1 MDNFAAHYK
10 IIQNK
15 IKRSFSGERKYLT
28 LVLLLIF
35 FFLTMALVSPYL
47 IVQKKN
53 NWETILA
60 GKIRESK
67 EGTLDFFREKQLL
80 LLEKAEI
87 VKKTL
92 TDDPSDTSETLR
104 KYLFDHVNDPL
115 LSSYNYE
122 IYDGL
127 GQLVAW
133 NKNILQKKTLVPDP
147 SHNPGETYFDNNPL
161 YTNLVYYD
169 TVIVRNRKFSVFLG
183 IVLEKKFSFELDQ
196 QSGYSLTKELEDI
209 FETNIDIIYSPS
221 MSFSKDG
228 RNSSFELLNNGGHKI
243 GLVTVAVPTLNQEL
257 NSLREKIS
265 TIQSVLLILAFI
277 MLGFGLRGDYKKI
290 KYQPFKVSL
299 FVVYVVVFRYLLFYI
314 GLPGNLIWRE
324 LSNPSHFSSTSG
336 GGIVKSPVELFI
348 TSLMFLIIVM
358 YLLYQLFNYLNSG
371 NRKRQIKKYLFLII
385 APIIAFFVFGG
396 IRALAASIKSVIYDS
411 SLNYFAG
418 TDLIPDF
425 LNLFMNLSVL
435 IFSTALVIVLL
446 LLILLYFSLMV
457 QGPKSELRR
466 NIFYTFLIYLLGSA
480 LYILAQSEPLISFP
494 LLFLVLF
501 LVFILSFKIYGQNK
515 VRMLDYLILVIFSSI
530 ISVSF
535 LNHFN
540 SIQEKESLRTI
551 ANEVNRQNESLRNF
565 LVGESLIES
574 YKSDELISGLLKRET
589 NYNSLAFRVWSG
601 SAMRSEDIFSSVT
614 ILDKNKK
621 NLGGFSGGID
631 ESERVP
637 QLVVAVP
644 IDELKTFTLV
654 SEKTGNNMVSGIIP
668 VKDREKKIG
677 YLCVTITTKDSGSG
691 NPDVAK
697 LFYSKKKNRDIS
709 PNFANIF
716 SVFNRTVTPVQ
727 SDLVLD
733 RQVLDLL
740 RDGDFSRQGELWEKV
755 NINNENH
762 ILFALRSNKG
772 KDNHYTVVTL
782 KEKDLE
788 WSVFN
793 FFKLFILHSAFILI
807 LLFLIL
813 VKNFKSVRELRFTF
827 KSQLLTSFLIISLI
841 PLLALAIYN
850 RSSVSVKSENLVRS
864 SLREKAVLVEQH
876 IKTQIKNNPDRPVLT
891 AAEKA
896 FRELRISFNF
906 YDSSRVAFTSNA
918 DLLSAGVIPEL
929 LNPSAL
935 QSLRLIGLNEEIV
948 KNNFE
953 SVEYRSFFK
962 KARINSRSYIIE
974 VNDIFNKLENP
985 FSPLEIDV
993 FIFGSYS
1000 VAILIIIFISTF
1012 LAGRISAPI
1021 RNLTNATNSVALG
1034 DLNVEVEK
1042 VEYGE
1047 IRELINGFNYMTAE
1061 IKRNQRELGELE
1073 RESAW
1078 REMAKQVAHE
1088 IKNPLTPMKLA
1099 LQQLIASYKDGTKN
1113 FDAIFDKVTK
1123 TILQQIDTLSQ
1134 IASEFSSFARMPGIK
1149 LANVDLLLIINEVK
1163 NLFTHERAALLL
1175 ETSVTEAVIEA
1186 DENNLRRVL
1195 INLVRNSIQAKAEI
1209 ITIRL
1214 SKEDDYFYISVADN
1228 GVGIPEE
1235 IRDKIFETDFSTK
1248 KSGMGLGLKL
1258 AKRFLSSI
1266 GGEIYLNRDNKQET
1280 EFIIK
1285 LLKPVLP
1292 DRDISRKE
1300 E

>member
-10 IIQNK
+10 IIQDK

-28 LVLLLIF
+28 LVLLLII
-35 FFLTMALVSPYL
+35 FFLTIALVSPYL

-80 LLEKAEI
+80 LLHKAET
-87 VKKTL
+87 VKKNL
-92 TDDPSDTSETLR
+92 TDDRTDTTETLR
-104 KYLFDHVNDPL
+104 KFLFTRVTDPL
-115 LSSYNYE
+115 ISSYNYE
-122 IYDGL
+122 IYDSL

-133 NKNILQKKTLVPDP
+133 NKNILQKKPLAQDP
-147 SHNPGETYFDNNPL
+147 SRKAGETYFDTNPL

-169 TVIVRNRKFSVFLG
+169 TVTLRNRRFSFLLG
-183 IVLEKKFSFELDQ
+183 VVLEKKFSFELGH
-196 QSGYSLTKELEDI
+196 QSGYSLTNELEDI

-228 RNSSFELLNNGGHKI
+228 RNSSFELLNNSGHKI
-243 GLVTVAVPTLNQEL
+243 GLVTIALPTLNQEL
-257 NSLREKIS
+257 NSFREKIS

-277 MLGFGLRGDYKKI
+277 MLGFGLRDDYKKI
-290 KYQPFKVSL
+290 KYQPFKVAL

-324 LSNPSHFSSTSG
+324 LSNPSFFSSTSG

-348 TSLMFLIIVM
+348 TSLMFLIIVL
-358 YLLYQLFNYLNSG
+358 YLLHQFFNYLNSE
-371 NRKRQIKKYLFLII
+371 NRKIQIKKYLFFILV
-385 APIIAFFVFGG
+385 PLIAFFVFGG
-396 IRALAASIKSVIYDS
+396 IRALAASIKSAIYDS

-425 LNLFMNLSVL
+425 LNFFMNLSVL
-435 IFSTALVIVLL
+435 FFSAALVIVLL
-446 LLILLYFSLMV
+446 LLILLHFSLTT
-457 QGPKSELRR
+457 QLTKSEVIK
-466 NIFYTFLIYLLGSA
+466 NTVYTILIYSLGSA
-480 LYILAQSEPLISFP
+480 LYILAQPEPLISFP

-515 VRMLDYLILVIFSSI
+515 VRILDYLILVVFSSI
-530 ISVSF
+530 ISISF

-540 SIQEKESLRTI
+540 SMQEKESLRTI

-574 YKSDELISGLLKRET
+574 CKSDDIISGLLKRET
-589 NYNSLAFRVWSG
+589 NYNSLAFRVWSA
-601 SAMRSEDIFSSVT
+601 SAMRSEDVFSSVT

-621 NLGGFSGGID
+621 SLGSFSGGID
-631 ESERVP
+631 VSDRVP
-637 QLVVAVP
+637 QIVVAVP
-644 IDELKTFTLV
+644 VDELKTFSMI
-654 SEKTGNNMVSGIIP
+654 SEKSGSKIVSGIIP
-668 VKDREKKIG
+668 VRDREKKIG
-677 YLCVTITTKDSGSG
+677 YLCVTITTKDSGSD

-697 LFYSKKKNRDIS
+697 LFYSKKKSRDIH
-709 PNFANIF
+709 PGFANIF
-716 SVFNRTVTPVQ
+716 SVVNRTVTPVQ

-740 RDGDFSRQGELWEKV
+740 RDGNFSTQGELWEEV

-762 ILFALRSNKG
+762 ILFAQRSY
-772 KDNHYTVVTL
+772 KDKEYHYTVVTL

-807 LLFLIL
+807 LLLFIL
-813 VKNFKSVRELRFTF
+813 VKNFKSFREIRFTF

-876 IKTQIKNNPDRPVLT
+876 IKTQIKNNPNRPVLT
-891 AAEKA
+891 AVEKA
-896 FRELRISFNF
+896 FKELGISFNF
-906 YDSSRVAFTSNA
+906 YDSSRVTFSSNT

-935 QSLRLIGLNEEIV
+935 RSLRLIGLNEEIV

-953 SVEYRSFFK
+953 SVEYHSFFK

-1000 VAILIIIFISTF
+1000 AAILIIILVSTF

-1149 LANVDLLLIINEVK
+1149 LSNVDLLLIINEVK
-1163 NLFTHERAALLL
+1163 NLFIHERAALLL
-1175 ETSVTEAVIEA
+1175 ETSLSEAVIEA

-1195 INLVRNSIQAKAEI
+1195 INLVRNSIQAKAEL
-1209 ITIRL
+1209 ITLRL
-1214 SKEDDYFYISVADN
+1214 SKDDNYFYISVADN
-1228 GVGIPEE
+1228 GIGIPEE
-1235 IRDKIFETDFSTK
+1235 ITDKIFETDFSTK

-1266 GGEIYLNRDNKQET
+1266 RGEIYLNRANKQET

-1292 DRDISRKE
+1292 KSEISRKE